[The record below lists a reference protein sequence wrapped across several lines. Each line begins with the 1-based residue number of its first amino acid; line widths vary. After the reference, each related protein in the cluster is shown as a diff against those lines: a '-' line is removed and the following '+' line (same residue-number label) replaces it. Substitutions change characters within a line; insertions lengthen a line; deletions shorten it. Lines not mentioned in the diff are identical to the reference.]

1 MKEAFIICV
10 VALGLVAS
18 AAAQDTYYSVYQYD
32 GTIPEVSINDRSTEL
47 QAAILPWL
55 YDDRSA
61 RRDMLWV
68 GRNDSALVELWNQQ
82 GNNILHILRE
92 LSGLE
97 WQEREFPI
105 YLVRHCPSLG
115 SSDPLIIPLGGFGDG
130 TVMEAAPEG
139 SRLVLNLVY
148 QLSRRMLSQAVRPE
162 RAVQIPIA
170 HHPLGRSGANRLYN
184 LAMILALT
192 TCQSVIGIDS
202 TFDAYQCAFWKQHHA
217 GRAIFAKYLQNEWQ
231 LTPDR
236 PLIDWVAAET
246 YNSELVRVT
255 RPPRRTTTASSPTNG
270 KSVEGLPLRGDFG
283 FSVTLDG
290 SGRLIVEQIDTER
303 LAFACGLRQGDRI
316 YRAKGVRPRS
326 HRDLIEKLFSGL
338 DESGSVTLDVIRNEK
353 STLVL
358 IQPYDMINGLRP
370 PDATS
375 DSLPWLPPIYQQS
388 Q

>member
-1 MKEAFIICV
+1 MT
-10 VALGLVAS
+10 LGLAVS
-18 AAAQDTYYSVYQYD
+18 AAAQDTYYSVYKYD

-47 QAAILPWL
+47 QAALLPNL
-55 YDDRSA
+55 YSDRSA
-61 RRDMLWV
+61 QRDMLWV
-68 GRNDSALVELWNQQ
+68 GRSDSALVELWSQQ

-130 TVMEAAPEG
+130 VVMEATPEG
-139 SRLVLNLVY
+139 SRLVLDLVY

-162 RAVQIPIA
+162 RSVQVPIA
-170 HHPLGRSGANRLYN
+170 HHPLWRSGANRLDN

-202 TFDAYQCAFWKQHHA
+202 TFDAYQSAFWKQHHE
-217 GRAIFAKYLQNEWQ
+217 GRAIFAKYFQNEWE

-236 PLIDWVAAET
+236 PLVAWVGAET

-255 RPPRRTTTASSPTNG
+255 RPPRRTTTAPSSSG
-270 KSVEGLPLRGDFG
+270 SEGVEGLPLRGDFG
-283 FSVTLDG
+283 FSVTMDG
-290 SGRLIVEQIDTER
+290 SGRLVVDQIDTER
-303 LAFACGLRQGDRI
+303 LAFACGLRRGDRI
-316 YRAKGVRPRS
+316 YRAKGDRPRS
-326 HRDLIEKLFSGL
+326 HRELIEKLFAGL
-338 DESGSVTLDVIRNEK
+338 DESGSVTLEVIREEK

-358 IQPYDMINGLRP
+358 IQPYDMIDALRP
-370 PDATS
+370 PDASS
-375 DSLPWLPPIYQQS
+375 DTLPWLPLPYQPNQ
-388 Q
+388 